1 MSWSLIAD
9 ILSLILVISGSLLI
23 LAAAIGLARFKDT
36 MSRVHAVSKPQTTGL
51 ILTIMGAFIRKIGRA
66 HV

>member
-51 ILTIMGAFIRKIGRA
+51 ILTIMGAFIRLSLI
-66 HV
+66 HI